1 MYLTSSLAC
10 AGKAGQH
17 SRGEM
22 LFSILMEFWL
32 TDGDDPFLRNPKQDR
47 VSAAA
52 PYDAPTTDLLEAMQ
66 V

>member
-1 MYLTSSLAC
+1 
-10 AGKAGQH
+10 
-17 SRGEM
+17 
-22 LFSILMEFWL
+22 MEFWL